1 MTKKQF
7 RCTKIVCTIGPASA
21 SVDVLG
27 KMIKTGMDV
36 ARLNC
41 SHGNHQERG
50 KIITT
55 IRRLAKKAG
64 RRVGILLDLQGPKL
78 RIGEMTGEIILRRG
92 DEVRLIPAARASDC
106 GEDGQE
112 IPSIPINYDGLLRDV
127 SSGDPVLLDEGL
139 IRLRI
144 REVRGNCVIC
154 VVLVGGVV
162 RSRKGFYLPSS
173 PLSVSSLTE
182 KDREDLAWGLS
193 AGVDMVALSFVRN
206 ARDIEVLKEM
216 ITAKG
221 AALPIVAKIERKEA
235 LKNIEKIVE
244 TADAVMVA
252 RGDMGVEVPIEYVS
266 LHQKRIIEAAN
277 KRGKPVIT
285 ATQML
290 DSMERNPRPTRAEV
304 SDVTNAILDGTDAIM
319 LSGETAAG
327 KYPVKSLR
335 MMVNICRVAEKYI
348 RDDSESRLTLTD
360 ETKDIAGA
368 VSHAAVILSETLG
381 VKAIVTATISGY
393 TARMVAR
400 HRPRCPILALTTE
413 QSTAQA
419 LTLCW
424 GVRAIISPRVS
435 SERVLFK
442 AAEEEACL
450 SGMAKSGD
458 TLLVTAGLPFEKQGI
473 TNTIKVVELSQ

>member
-327 KYPVKSLR
+327 KYPVKSL
-335 MMVNICRVAEKYI
+335 
-348 RDDSESRLTLTD
+348 
-360 ETKDIAGA
+360 
-368 VSHAAVILSETLG
+368 
-381 VKAIVTATISGY
+381 
-393 TARMVAR
+393 
-400 HRPRCPILALTTE
+400 
-413 QSTAQA
+413 
-419 LTLCW
+419 
-424 GVRAIISPRVS
+424 
-435 SERVLFK
+435 
-442 AAEEEACL
+442 
-450 SGMAKSGD
+450 
-458 TLLVTAGLPFEKQGI
+458 
-473 TNTIKVVELSQ
+473 